1 MPKYGVHSEP
11 EYVVG
16 TATSRRPVAAETAFA
31 ASIALPPPTPTR
43 PSAPSAAAVGGHD
56 DVDGSV
62 TPHSGEPGCDRK
74 VELAEARAGDEERAL
89 DAELV
94 EQRRQLVEAPADDH
108 DASRSRANAT
118 NASATLVRA
127 RPVADASEISRVAS
141 SPSTRASARRPAA
154 RSDSTAVREMNVTP

>member
-1 MPKYGVHSEP
+1 M
-11 EYVVG
+11 
-16 TATSRRPVAAETAFA
+16 ATSRRPVEARDGLRRVDRAP
-31 ASIALPPPTPTR
+31 ASDADEP
-43 PSAPSAAAVGGHD
+43 VGSFGRSRRGHD

-62 TPHSGEPGCDRK
+62 TPHSGEAGCDRK
-74 VELAEARAGDEERAL
+74 VELAEACGGDEERTL

-108 DASRSRANAT
+108 DARRSRANAT

-141 SPSTRASARRPAA
+141 SPSTRASARRPAS
-154 RSDSTAVREMNVTP
+154 RSDSTAVREMKVTP